1 MIGMMYLVLTALLA
15 LNISKEVLNGFVKV
29 ERGLIQTQST
39 LKEKSLQSFHE
50 IDARYNVNPVKVE
63 PFFIAAKEVKQASED
78 LRMYMQELKART
90 IATSQGQIE
99 EAEANNMAPYLQLD
113 EDGFPT
119 CIPLDFKN
127 PQDSDKPLDEQED
140 LIQVKDEYDAVTN
153 LLYGAEIGVPKE
165 GEWTAVELRT
175 KLEDYRD
182 ALKAITFQD
191 ANGETI
197 SIPPGLAESID
208 HRFQFPDE
216 WEKDKEVSWEYANFY
231 HNPLAAVMPIMSKLI
246 IDVQDAEHDVLA
258 FLLSGIDGKS
268 FKVNKFVP
276 LIVPESNYVLRGDS
290 IRAQV
295 MLAAFDNTNIPNMY
309 MSTVPWDG
317 DTTSTYD
324 YNSDPLLTVDQSTG
338 FGEYRATTRGLPL
351 GEHQFQGTVLFKDG
365 SGTTIEYPVLSDPI
379 TVAEPALVVSP
390 TKMNVFYR
398 GVPNPVEVSVPGVA
412 QDKIDVR
419 IDGGHKI
426 KKQPDG
432 SYIVEPSSNSSVR
445 EANITVSAELPDG
458 TKKSLPAKN
467 FRVKRI
473 PDPVA
478 FWTGKKPAD
487 KGITKAEVL
496 SFAPVAARMEG
507 FDFDVQ
513 VRVKSFTLRISKDGA
528 FSDLPSGNNRITP
541 DQQEALKRL
550 RRGNIIYLED
560 ILVSMPDGTER
571 DLPPM
576 KLKITG

>member
-1 MIGMMYLVLTALLA
+1 MYLVLTALLA

-29 ERGLIQTQST
+29 ENSLQDTQHT
-39 LKEKSLQSFHE
+39 LKG
-50 IDARYNVNPVKVE
+50 KVQE
-63 PFFIAAKEVKQASED
+63 TFTTLEVKYAQNKEKVGPFMD
-78 LRMYMQELKART
+78 KARDVRDRSDNLVNYIT
-90 IATSQGQIE
+90 QLKGRCMATSEGKYDD
-99 EAEANNMAPYLQLD
+99 AVANDFADFIGKD
-113 EDGFPT
+113 ENGMDT
-119 CIPLDFKN
+119 TINLAV
-127 PQDSDKPLDEQED
+127 
-140 LIQVKDEYDAVTN
+140 IQKKDEYQELTAFMVGSEPQNPKFDENDPWSAAALRKN
-153 LLYGAEIGVPKE
+153 IEAYKDYLKEIRLVDSQGN
-165 GEWTAVELRT
+165 TRELPEYIKVQLDDRFT
-175 KLEDYRD
+175 FENEMED
-182 ALKAITFQD
+182 
-191 ANGETI
+191 G
-197 SIPPGLAESID
+197 
-208 HRFQFPDE
+208 
-216 WEKDKEVSWEYANFY
+216 KEVTWEAANFFDV
-231 HNPLAAVMPIMSKLI
+231 PLAAVMPLMSKMI
-246 IDVQDAEHDVLA
+246 VDVQDAQEDVLSW
-258 FLLSGIDGKS
+258 LLGGIEAKS
-268 FKVNKFVP
+268 YKFTNLMP
-276 LIVPESNYVLRGDS
+276 LVVPESNYILRGDS
-290 IRAQV
+290 FRADV
-295 MLAAFDNTNIPNMY
+295 LLAAYDATNAPDIF
-309 MSTVPWDG
+309 VDGDKWDG
-317 DTTSTYD
+317 RDSTMLEYEGLEGLTIG
-324 YNSDPLLTVDQSTG
+324 SDGMGKLRIP
-338 FGEYRATTRGLPL
+338 TRGMSL
-351 GEHQFQGTVLFKDG
+351 GDMNFKGLIRYQGPDG
-365 SGTTIEYPVLSDPI
+365 NIEPYTFYTPTI

-458 TKKSLPAKN
+458 TKKSLPAKK

-478 FWTGKKPAD
+478 FWTGKKPTD

-541 DQQEALKRL
+541 DQQEALKRV

>member
-1 MIGMMYLVLTALLA
+1 MAGGKETPRQKMIGMMYLVLTALLA

-29 ERGLIQTQST
+29 ENSLQDTQHT
-39 LKEKSLQSFHE
+39 LKG
-50 IDARYNVNPVKVE
+50 KVQE
-63 PFFIAAKEVKQASED
+63 TFTTLEVKYAQNKEKVGPFMD
-78 LRMYMQELKART
+78 KARDVRDRSDNLVNYIT
-90 IATSQGQIE
+90 QLKGRCMATSEGKYDD
-99 EAEANNMAPYLQLD
+99 AVANDFADFIGKD
-113 EDGFPT
+113 ENGMDT
-119 CIPLDFKN
+119 TINL
-127 PQDSDKPLDEQED
+127 SV
-140 LIQVKDEYDAVTN
+140 IQKKDEYQELTAFMVGSEPQNPKFDENDPWSAAALRKN
-153 LLYGAEIGVPKE
+153 IEAYKDYLKEIRLVDSQGN
-165 GEWTAVELRT
+165 TRELPEYIKVQLDDRFT
-175 KLEDYRD
+175 FENEMED
-182 ALKAITFQD
+182 
-191 ANGETI
+191 G
-197 SIPPGLAESID
+197 
-208 HRFQFPDE
+208 
-216 WEKDKEVSWEYANFY
+216 KEVTWEAANFFDV
-231 HNPLAAVMPIMSKLI
+231 PLAAVMPLMSKMI
-246 IDVQDAEHDVLA
+246 VDVQDAQEDVLSW
-258 FLLSGIDGKS
+258 LLSGIEAKS
-268 FKVNKFVP
+268 YKFTNLMP
-276 LIVPESNYVLRGDS
+276 LVVPESNYILRGDS
-290 IRAQV
+290 FRADV
-295 MLAAFDNTNIPNMY
+295 LLAAYDATNAPDIF
-309 MSTVPWDG
+309 VDGDKWDG
-317 DTTSTYD
+317 RDSTMLEFEGLEGLTIG
-324 YNSDPLLTVDQSTG
+324 SDGMGKLRIP
-338 FGEYRATTRGLPL
+338 TRGMSL
-351 GEHQFQGTVLFKDG
+351 GDMNFKGLIRYQGPDG
-365 SGTTIEYPVLSDPI
+365 NIEPYTFYTPTI

-478 FWTGKKPAD
+478 FWTGKKPTD

-541 DQQEALKRL
+541 DQQEALKRV

>member
-29 ERGLIQTQST
+29 ENSLQDTQHT
-39 LKEKSLQSFHE
+39 LKG
-50 IDARYNVNPVKVE
+50 KVAE
-63 PFFIAAKEVKQASED
+63 TLNTLEVKYAQNKQKVGPFMDKARDVRERSDNLVNYITQLKGRCMAKSEGKYD
-78 LRMYMQELKART
+78 DAVANDFVNFIGQDETGMDTTINLALIEKKDEYQELTAFMVGSEPQNPKFDENDPWSAAALRKNLE
-90 IATSQGQIE
+90 AYRDYLKGVKLVDSQGQTRELPEYIKV
-99 EAEANNMAPYLQLD
+99 QLD
-113 EDGFPT
+113 ERFTFENEMEDG
-119 CIPLDFKN
+119 
-127 PQDSDKPLDEQED
+127 
-140 LIQVKDEYDAVTN
+140 
-153 LLYGAEIGVPKE
+153 
-165 GEWTAVELRT
+165 
-175 KLEDYRD
+175 
-182 ALKAITFQD
+182 
-191 ANGETI
+191 
-197 SIPPGLAESID
+197 
-208 HRFQFPDE
+208 
-216 WEKDKEVSWEYANFY
+216 KEVLWEAANFY
-231 HNPLAAVMPIMSKLI
+231 DVPLAAVMPLMSKMI
-246 IDVQDAEHDVLA
+246 VDVQDAQEDVLSW
-258 FLLSGIDGKS
+258 LLGGIEAKS
-268 FKVNKFVP
+268 YKFTNLMP
-276 LIVPESNYVLRGDS
+276 LVVPESNYILRGDS
-290 IRAQV
+290 FRADV
-295 MLAAFDNTNIPNMY
+295 LLAAYDATNAPDIFIDGDK
-309 MSTVPWDG
+309 WDG
-317 DTTSTYD
+317 RDST
-324 YNSDPLLTVDQSTG
+324 LLAYEGMEGLTIGADG
-338 FGEYRATTRGLPL
+338 MGKLRIPTRGMSL
-351 GEHQFQGTVLFKDG
+351 GDMSFKGLIRYQGPDG
-365 SGTTIEYPVLSDPI
+365 NIEPYSFYTPTI

-419 IDGGHKI
+419 IDGGHSI

-432 SYIVEPSSNSSVR
+432 SYIVEPSSSSSVR

-458 TKKSLPAKN
+458 SKKSLPAKN

-478 FWTGKKPAD
+478 FWTGKKPTD

-507 FDFDVQ
+507 FDFDVK

-528 FSDLPSGNNRITP
+528 FSDLPSGNNRLTT
-541 DQQEALKRL
+541 DQQEALKRV

>member
-29 ERGLIQTQST
+29 ENSLQDTQHT
-39 LKEKSLQSFHE
+39 LKS
-50 IDARYNVNPVKVE
+50 KVAE
-63 PFFIAAKEVKQASED
+63 TLTTLEVKYAQNKEKVGPFMDKARDVRERSDDLVNYITQLKGRCMATSEGKYD
-78 LRMYMQELKART
+78 EGLGNDFADFIGQDETGMDTTINLAAIEKKDEYQELTAFMVGSEPQNPKFDENDPWSAAALRQNLE
-90 IATSQGQIE
+90 AYRDYLKNVKLVDSQGQTRELPEYIKV
-99 EAEANNMAPYLQLD
+99 QLD
-113 EDGFPT
+113 DRFTFENEMEDG
-119 CIPLDFKN
+119 
-127 PQDSDKPLDEQED
+127 
-140 LIQVKDEYDAVTN
+140 
-153 LLYGAEIGVPKE
+153 
-165 GEWTAVELRT
+165 
-175 KLEDYRD
+175 
-182 ALKAITFQD
+182 
-191 ANGETI
+191 
-197 SIPPGLAESID
+197 
-208 HRFQFPDE
+208 
-216 WEKDKEVSWEYANFY
+216 KEVTWEAANFFDV
-231 HNPLAAVMPIMSKLI
+231 PLAAVMPLMSKMI
-246 IDVQDAEHDVLA
+246 VDVQDAQEDVLA
-258 FLLSGIDGKS
+258 WLLGGIEAKS
-268 FKVNKFVP
+268 YKFTNLMP
-276 LIVPESNYVLRGDS
+276 LVVPESNYILRGDS
-290 IRAQV
+290 FRADV
-295 MLAAFDNTNIPNMY
+295 LLAAYDATNAPDIYVESNK
-309 MSTVPWDG
+309 WDG
-317 DTTSTYD
+317 RDS
-324 YNSDPLLTVDQSTG
+324 SLLAYEGMEGLTIGADG
-338 FGEYRATTRGLPL
+338 MGKLRIPTRGMSL
-351 GEHQFQGTVLFKDG
+351 GDMNFKGLIRYQGPDG
-365 SGTTIEYPVLSDPI
+365 NIEPYSFYTPTI

-458 TKKSLPAKN
+458 TKKTLPAKN

-478 FWTGKKPAD
+478 FWTGKKPTD

-528 FSDLPSGNNRITP
+528 FSDLPSGNNRLTP
-541 DQQEALKRL
+541 DQQEALKRV

>member
-1 MIGMMYLVLTALLA
+1 MKYAQ
-15 LNISKEVLNGFVKV
+15 N
-29 ERGLIQTQST
+29 
-39 LKEKSLQSFHE
+39 KEK
-50 IDARYNVNPVKVE
+50 VG
-63 PFFIAAKEVKQASED
+63 PFMD
-78 LRMYMQELKART
+78 KARDVRDRSDNLVNYIT
-90 IATSQGQIE
+90 QLKGRCMATSEGKYDD
-99 EAEANNMAPYLQLD
+99 AVANDFADFIGKD
-113 EDGFPT
+113 ENGMDT
-119 CIPLDFKN
+119 TINLAV
-127 PQDSDKPLDEQED
+127 
-140 LIQVKDEYDAVTN
+140 IQKKDEYQELTAFMVGSEPQNPKFDENDPWSAAALRKN
-153 LLYGAEIGVPKE
+153 IEAYKDYLKEIRLVDSQGN
-165 GEWTAVELRT
+165 TRELPEYIKVQLDDRFT
-175 KLEDYRD
+175 FENEMED
-182 ALKAITFQD
+182 
-191 ANGETI
+191 G
-197 SIPPGLAESID
+197 
-208 HRFQFPDE
+208 
-216 WEKDKEVSWEYANFY
+216 KEVTWEAANFFDV
-231 HNPLAAVMPIMSKLI
+231 PLAAVMPLMSKMI
-246 IDVQDAEHDVLA
+246 VDVQDAQEDVLSW
-258 FLLSGIDGKS
+258 LLGGIEAKS
-268 FKVNKFVP
+268 YKFTNLMP
-276 LIVPESNYVLRGDS
+276 LVVPESNYILRGDS
-290 IRAQV
+290 FRADV
-295 MLAAFDNTNIPNMY
+295 LLAAYDATNAPDIF
-309 MSTVPWDG
+309 VDGDKWDG
-317 DTTSTYD
+317 RDSTMLEFEGLEGLTIG
-324 YNSDPLLTVDQSTG
+324 SDGMGKLRIP
-338 FGEYRATTRGLPL
+338 TRGMSL
-351 GEHQFQGTVLFKDG
+351 GEMNFKGLIRYQGPDG
-365 SGTTIEYPVLSDPI
+365 NIEPYTFYTPTI

-478 FWTGKKPAD
+478 FWTGKKPTD

-541 DQQEALKRL
+541 DQKEALKRV

>member
-1 MIGMMYLVLTALLA
+1 MAGGKETPRQKMIGMMYLVLTALLA

-29 ERGLIQTQST
+29 ENSLQDTQHT
-39 LKEKSLQSFHE
+39 LKS
-50 IDARYNVNPVKVE
+50 KVAE
-63 PFFIAAKEVKQASED
+63 TLTTLEVKYAQNKEKVGPFMDKARDVRERSDNLVNYITQLKGRCMATSEGKYD
-78 LRMYMQELKART
+78 EALGNDFAEFIGKDETGMDTTINLSIIEKKDEYQELTAFMVGSEPQNPKFDENDPWSAAALRQNLE
-90 IATSQGQIE
+90 AYRDYLKGVKLVDSQGQTRELPEYIKV
-99 EAEANNMAPYLQLD
+99 QLD
-113 EDGFPT
+113 ERFTFENEIEDG
-119 CIPLDFKN
+119 
-127 PQDSDKPLDEQED
+127 
-140 LIQVKDEYDAVTN
+140 
-153 LLYGAEIGVPKE
+153 
-165 GEWTAVELRT
+165 
-175 KLEDYRD
+175 
-182 ALKAITFQD
+182 
-191 ANGETI
+191 
-197 SIPPGLAESID
+197 
-208 HRFQFPDE
+208 
-216 WEKDKEVSWEYANFY
+216 KEVLWEAANFY
-231 HNPLAAVMPIMSKLI
+231 DVPLAAVMPLMSKMI
-246 IDVQDAEHDVLA
+246 VDVQDAQEDVLA
-258 FLLSGIDGKS
+258 WLLGGIEAKS
-268 FKVNKFVP
+268 YKFTNLMP
-276 LIVPESNYVLRGDS
+276 LVVPESNYILRGDS
-290 IRAQV
+290 FRADV
-295 MLAAFDNTNIPNMY
+295 LLAAYDATNAPDIFVDD
-309 MSTVPWDG
+309 TKWDG
-317 DTTSTYD
+317 RDSSLLSYEGMEGLTIG
-324 YNSDPLLTVDQSTG
+324 SDGMGKLRIP
-338 FGEYRATTRGLPL
+338 TRGMSL
-351 GEHQFQGTVLFKDG
+351 GDMNFKGLIRFQGPDG
-365 SGTTIEYPVLSDPI
+365 NIEPYSFYTPNI

-458 TKKSLPAKN
+458 TKKTLPAKN

-478 FWTGKKPAD
+478 FWTGKKPTD

-528 FSDLPSGNNRITP
+528 FSDLPSGNNRLTS
-541 DQQEALKRL
+541 DQQEALKRV

-560 ILVSMPDGTER
+560 ILVSMPDGTQR

>member
-29 ERGLIQTQST
+29 ENSLQDTQHT
-39 LKEKSLQSFHE
+39 LKG
-50 IDARYNVNPVKVE
+50 KVQE
-63 PFFIAAKEVKQASED
+63 TFTTLEVKYAQNKEKVGPFMD
-78 LRMYMQELKART
+78 KARDVRDRSDNLVNYIT
-90 IATSQGQIE
+90 QLKGRCMATSEGKYDD
-99 EAEANNMAPYLQLD
+99 AVANDFADFIGKD
-113 EDGFPT
+113 ENGMDT
-119 CIPLDFKN
+119 TINLAV
-127 PQDSDKPLDEQED
+127 
-140 LIQVKDEYDAVTN
+140 IQKKDEYQELTAFMVGSEPQNPKFDENDPWSAAALRKN
-153 LLYGAEIGVPKE
+153 IEAYKDYLKEIRLVDSQGN
-165 GEWTAVELRT
+165 TRELPEYIKVQLDDRFT
-175 KLEDYRD
+175 FENEMED
-182 ALKAITFQD
+182 
-191 ANGETI
+191 G
-197 SIPPGLAESID
+197 
-208 HRFQFPDE
+208 
-216 WEKDKEVSWEYANFY
+216 KEVTWEAANFFDV
-231 HNPLAAVMPIMSKLI
+231 PLAAVMPLMSKMI
-246 IDVQDAEHDVLA
+246 VDVQDAQEDVLSW
-258 FLLSGIDGKS
+258 LLGGIEAKS
-268 FKVNKFVP
+268 YKFTNLMP
-276 LIVPESNYVLRGDS
+276 LVVPESNYILRGDS
-290 IRAQV
+290 FRADV
-295 MLAAFDNTNIPNMY
+295 LLAAYDATNAPDIF
-309 MSTVPWDG
+309 VDGDKWDG
-317 DTTSTYD
+317 RDSTMLEYEGLEGLTIG
-324 YNSDPLLTVDQSTG
+324 SDGMGKLRIP
-338 FGEYRATTRGLPL
+338 TRGMSL
-351 GEHQFQGTVLFKDG
+351 GDMNFKGLIRYQGPDG
-365 SGTTIEYPVLSDPI
+365 NIEPYTFYTPTI

-458 TKKSLPAKN
+458 TKKSLPAKK

-478 FWTGKKPAD
+478 FWTGKKPTD

-541 DQQEALKRL
+541 DQQEALKRV

>member
-29 ERGLIQTQST
+29 ENSLQDTQHTLKGKVAETLTTLEVKYAQNKEKVGPFMDMARDVRERSDNLVNYITQLKGRCMAKSEGKYNDAVANDFVNFIGQDETGMDTTINLALIQ
-39 LKEKSLQSFHE
+39 KKDE
-50 IDARYNVNPVKVE
+50 Y
-63 PFFIAAKEVKQASED
+63 
-78 LRMYMQELKART
+78 QELTAFMVGSEPQNPKFDENDPWSAAALRKNLE
-90 IATSQGQIE
+90 AYRDYLKGVKLVDSQGQTRELPEYIKV
-99 EAEANNMAPYLQLD
+99 QLD
-113 EDGFPT
+113 ERFTFENEMEDG
-119 CIPLDFKN
+119 
-127 PQDSDKPLDEQED
+127 
-140 LIQVKDEYDAVTN
+140 
-153 LLYGAEIGVPKE
+153 
-165 GEWTAVELRT
+165 
-175 KLEDYRD
+175 
-182 ALKAITFQD
+182 
-191 ANGETI
+191 
-197 SIPPGLAESID
+197 
-208 HRFQFPDE
+208 
-216 WEKDKEVSWEYANFY
+216 KEVLWEAANFFDV
-231 HNPLAAVMPIMSKLI
+231 PLAAVMPLMSKMI
-246 IDVQDAEHDVLA
+246 VDVQDAQEDVLSW
-258 FLLSGIDGKS
+258 LLGGIEAKS
-268 FKVNKFVP
+268 YKFTNLMP
-276 LIVPESNYVLRGDS
+276 LVVPESNYILRGDS
-290 IRAQV
+290 FRADV
-295 MLAAFDNTNIPNMY
+295 LLAAYDATNAPDIF
-309 MSTVPWDG
+309 VDGDKWDG
-317 DTTSTYD
+317 RDST
-324 YNSDPLLTVDQSTG
+324 LLAYEGMEGLAIGADG
-338 FGEYRATTRGLPL
+338 MGKLRIPTRGMSL
-351 GEHQFQGTVLFKDG
+351 GDMNFKGLIRYQGPDGNIEPYQFYTP
-365 SGTTIEYPVLSDPI
+365 TI

-419 IDGGHKI
+419 IDGGHSI

-432 SYIVEPSSNSSVR
+432 SYIVEPSSSSSVR

-458 TKKSLPAKN
+458 SKKSLPAKN

-478 FWTGKKPAD
+478 FWTGKKPTD

-507 FDFDVQ
+507 FDFDVK

-528 FSDLPSGNNRITP
+528 FSDLPSGNNRLTT
-541 DQQEALKRL
+541 DQQEALKRV